1 MDIGELLSFKPEQTP
16 KRPSDF
22 EEDDEDSS
30 EPRPVATAEPPPKV
44 RRDNAESSNVRAN
57 PQVSQKEPQISE
69 QERLD
74 ILKYVESEEAEGE
87 VLDEAS
93 LKKILLLFEKRVL
106 KNQEMRIKFPE
117 NPEKF
122 MESEIELNDVL
133 QELHSV
139 ATVPDLYPLLVE
151 LNGVSSLLELL
162 SHQNTDISVA
172 VVDLIQELTD
182 VDILHESLDGA
193 ETLIEALRNQQAAG
207 LLVQNLER
215 LDETVKEE
223 ADGVHNTLAIFEN
236 LMEIKSEIAK
246 EIAEQGLVQWILKR
260 LMMKMPFDVN
270 KLYCSEILSILL
282 QDTNE
287 NRILL
292 GNLDGIDVLLQQL
305 AAYKRHD
312 PSSTEEQEFMENL
325 FNSLCSALM
334 ATENRDKFLKG
345 EGLQLMNLMLREK
358 KLSRNGSLKVL
369 DHAMSGPDGRDNC
382 NKFVDILG
390 LRTIFP
396 LFMKTPKRNKKR
408 LLSTDEHEE
417 HVVSIVASMLRNCKG
432 GQRQRM
438 LTKFTENDFEKVER
452 LMELH
457 FKYLDKVEIV
467 DREIDQQVSAG
478 EIDEDEDAIY
488 VKRLSGGLFTLQL
501 IDYII
506 LEVSSTDVVKQRI
519 LQILNL
525 RNASMKTIRHVM
537 REYAGNLG
545 DAGDSDWREQEQ
557 AYIIQLVDRF

>member
-1 MDIGELLSFKPEQTP
+1 MLSFKVSWKSFCFVCILLHSMLFLQPEQTP

-22 EEDDEDSS
+22 DNDEDSGDDTSSVVSAGPAPKSRKS
-30 EPRPVATAEPPPKV
+30 EQQA
-44 RRDNAESSNVRAN
+44 NVRTKVVV
-57 PQVSQKEPQISE
+57 PQKEPQISE

-74 ILKYVESEEAEGE
+74 ILKFVETEEVEGGE
-87 VLDEAS
+87 VMDEAG

-106 KNQEMRIKFPE
+106 KNQEMRIKFPD

-122 MESEIELNDVL
+122 MESEIELNDII
-133 QELHSV
+133 QELHAV

-172 VVDLIQELTD
+172 VVHLLQELTD
-182 VDILHESLDGA
+182 VDILHESLEGA

-207 LLVQNLER
+207 LLVQNLEK
-215 LDETVKEE
+215 LDEGVKEE
-223 ADGVHNTLAIFEN
+223 ADGVHNTMAIFEN

-246 EIAEQGLVQWILKR
+246 EIAEQGLMQWILKR
-260 LMMKMPFDVN
+260 LRMKMPFDAN
-270 KLYCSEILSILL
+270 KLYCSEIMSILL
-282 QDTNE
+282 QDTNA
-287 NRILL
+287 NRVLL
-292 GNLDGIDVLLQQL
+292 GNIDGIDVLLQQL

-312 PSSTEEQEFMENL
+312 PTSTEEQEFMENL

-334 ATENRDKFLKG
+334 AAENREKFLKG

-369 DHAMSGPDGRDNC
+369 DHAVSGPDGRDNC

-417 HVVSIVASMLRNCKG
+417 HVVSVVASMLRNCKG
-432 GQRQRM
+432 PQRQR
-438 LTKFTENDFEKVER
+438 LLAKFTENDFEKVER

-457 FKYLDKVEIV
+457 FKYLEKVEEV
-467 DREIDQQVSAG
+467 DREVDQQIVS
-478 EIDEDEDAIY
+478 
-488 VKRLSGGLFTLQL
+488 R
-501 IDYII
+501 
-506 LEVSSTDVVKQRI
+506 
-519 LQILNL
+519 
-525 RNASMKTIRHVM
+525 
-537 REYAGNLG
+537 
-545 DAGDSDWREQEQ
+545 
-557 AYIIQLVDRF
+557 AYP

>member
-1 MDIGELLSFKPEQTP
+1 MDVGELLSFKPEQTP

-22 EEDDEDSS
+22 DNDEEDSPEWSDN
-30 EPRPVATAEPPPKV
+30 TTTEPPTKV
-44 RRDNAESSNVRAN
+44 RKEQRLSNVKAKT
-57 PQVSQKEPQISE
+57 QEPQISE
-69 QERLD
+69 KERLD
-74 ILKYVESEEAEGE
+74 ILRFVESEEAEGE
-87 VLDEAS
+87 ILDDAG
-93 LKKILLLFEKRVL
+93 LKKILLLFEKRIL
-106 KNQEMRIKFPE
+106 KNQEMRIKFPD

-122 MESEIELNDVL
+122 MESEIELNDII
-133 QELHSV
+133 QELHAV

-162 SHQNTDISVA
+162 PHQNTDISVA
-172 VVDLIQELTD
+172 VVDLIQELVD
-182 VDILHESLDGA
+182 VDILHESLEGA
-193 ETLIEALRNQQAAG
+193 ETLIDALRNQQAAG

-236 LMEIKSEIAK
+236 LMEINSDIAK
-246 EIAEQGLVQWILKR
+246 ELAEQGLLQWILKR
-260 LMMKMPFDVN
+260 LRAKMPFDVN
-270 KLYCSEILSILL
+270 KLYASEILSILL

-287 NRILL
+287 NRLLL

-305 AAYKRHD
+305 AVYKRHD

-334 ATENRDKFLKG
+334 AAENREKFLKG

-369 DHAMSGPDGRDNC
+369 DHAMSGQDGRDNC

-408 LLSTDEHEE
+408 LLSTEEHEE

-432 GQRQRM
+432 AQRQRL

-457 FKYLDKVEIV
+457 FKYLEKVELV
-467 DREIDQQVSAG
+467 DRDIDQQMNGG
-478 EIDEDEDAIY
+478 EEEDEDATY
-488 VKRLSGGLFTLQL
+488 LKRLSGGLFTLQL
-501 IDYII
+501 IDYIV
-506 LEVSSTDVVKQRI
+506 LEISSTDVVKQRI

-557 AYIIQLVDRF
+557 AHIIQLVDRF

>member
-1 MDIGELLSFKPEQTP
+1 MKIPLYFQPEQTP

-22 EEDDEDSS
+22 DEDDDEDSS
-30 EPRPVATAEPPPKV
+30 DPRPVARAEPPTKV
-44 RRDNAESSNVRAN
+44 RRDGAASNVRAAN
-57 PQVSQKEPQISE
+57 PQVAQKEPQISE

-246 EIAEQGLVQWILKR
+246 EIAEQGLMQWILKR
-260 LMMKMPFDVN
+260 LRMKMPFDAN

-305 AAYKRHD
+305 AVSMSIKINQLMTFLIAFALSYFKIR
-312 PSSTEEQEFMENL
+312 SSVTLNN
-325 FNSLCSALM
+325 NSK
-334 ATENRDKFLKG
+334 TVFL
-345 EGLQLMNLMLREK
+345 GLQ
-358 KLSRNGSLKVL
+358 
-369 DHAMSGPDGRDNC
+369 
-382 NKFVDILG
+382 
-390 LRTIFP
+390 
-396 LFMKTPKRNKKR
+396 KT
-408 LLSTDEHEE
+408 
-417 HVVSIVASMLRNCKG
+417 
-432 GQRQRM
+432 
-438 LTKFTENDFEKVER
+438 
-452 LMELH
+452 
-457 FKYLDKVEIV
+457 
-467 DREIDQQVSAG
+467 
-478 EIDEDEDAIY
+478 
-488 VKRLSGGLFTLQL
+488 
-501 IDYII
+501 
-506 LEVSSTDVVKQRI
+506 
-519 LQILNL
+519 
-525 RNASMKTIRHVM
+525 
-537 REYAGNLG
+537 
-545 DAGDSDWREQEQ
+545 
-557 AYIIQLVDRF
+557 

>member
-1 MDIGELLSFKPEQTP
+1 MDVEELLSFKPEQTP
-16 KRPSDF
+16 KRTSEFDDD
-22 EEDDEDSS
+22 EEDSPERRS
-30 EPRPVATAEPPPKV
+30 APPTPKV
-44 RRDNAESSNVRAN
+44 RRDEQASNVRTK
-57 PQVSQKEPQISE
+57 PHVPHKEPQISE
-69 QERLD
+69 EERLD
-74 ILKYVESEEAEGE
+74 ILKFVESEEPEGD
-87 VLDEAS
+87 VLDDAG

-122 MESEIELNDVL
+122 MESEIELNDVI
-133 QELHSV
+133 QELRAV

-151 LNGVSSLLELL
+151 LNGIASLLELL

-215 LDETVKEE
+215 LDENVKEE
-223 ADGVHNTLAIFEN
+223 ADGVHNTMAIFEN

-246 EIAEQGLVQWILKR
+246 EVAEQGLMQWILKR
-260 LMMKMPFDVN
+260 LRVKMPFDTN

-282 QDTNE
+282 QDTND
-287 NRILL
+287 NRVLL

-312 PSSTEEQEFMENL
+312 PSTTEEQEFMENL

-334 ATENRDKFLKG
+334 SSDNREKFLKG

-432 GQRQRM
+432 AQRQRM

-457 FKYLDKVEIV
+457 FKYLEKVEQV
-467 DREIDQQVSAG
+467 DHDIDQLVSSG
-478 EIDEDEDAIY
+478 EMEENVDAIY
-488 VKRLSGGLFTLQL
+488 IKRLSGGLFTLQL

-506 LEVSSTDVVKQRI
+506 LEISSTDVVKQRI

-557 AYIIQLVDRF
+557 AHIIQLVDRF

>member
-1 MDIGELLSFKPEQTP
+1 MDVGELLSFKPEQTP
-16 KRPSDF
+16 KRTSDF
-22 EEDDEDSS
+22 DSDEDSP
-30 EPRPVATAEPPPKV
+30 ERRPVATAAPPPKV
-44 RRDNAESSNVRAN
+44 KREEQTSNVRAKA
-57 PQVSQKEPQISE
+57 QVPQKEPQISE

-74 ILKYVESEEAEGE
+74 ILKFVESEEPEGE
-87 VLDEAS
+87 VLDEAG

-122 MESEIELNDVL
+122 MESEIELNDVI
-133 QELHSV
+133 QELRSV
-139 ATVPDLYPLLVE
+139 ATVPDLYPLLVD
-151 LNGVSSLLELL
+151 LSGVSSLLELL

-182 VDILHESLDGA
+182 VDILHESMDGA

-246 EIAEQGLVQWILKR
+246 EIAEQGLFLWIFKR
-260 LMMKMPFDVN
+260 LRAKMPFDTN

-282 QDTNE
+282 QDTHE
-287 NRILL
+287 NRKLL

-334 ATENRDKFLKG
+334 ATENREKFLKG

-432 GQRQRM
+432 AQRQRM

-457 FKYLDKVEIV
+457 FKYLEKVELV
-467 DREIDQQVSAG
+467 DQEIDQQITAR
-478 EIDEDEDAIY
+478 ELEEDEDVIY
-488 VKRLSGGLFTLQL
+488 IKRLSGGLFTLQL

-506 LEVSSTDVVKQRI
+506 LEISSTDVVKQRV

-557 AYIIQLVDRF
+557 AHIIQLVDRF

>member
-1 MDIGELLSFKPEQTP
+1 MDVEELLSFKPEQTP
-16 KRPSDF
+16 KRTSEFDDD
-22 EEDDEDSS
+22 EEDSPERRSI
-30 EPRPVATAEPPPKV
+30 APPTPKV
-44 RRDNAESSNVRAN
+44 RRDEQAVDVRSK
-57 PQVSQKEPQISE
+57 PQVHVPHREPQISE

-74 ILKYVESEEAEGE
+74 ILKFVESEEPEGD
-87 VLDEAS
+87 VLDEAG

-122 MESEIELNDVL
+122 MESEIELNDVI
-133 QELHSV
+133 QELRSV

-151 LNGVSSLLELL
+151 LNGISSLLELL

-182 VDILHESLDGA
+182 VDILHESMDGA

-215 LDETVKEE
+215 LDESVKEE
-223 ADGVHNTLAIFEN
+223 ADGVHNTMAIFEN
-236 LMEIKSEIAK
+236 LIEIKAEIAK
-246 EIAEQGLVQWILKR
+246 EVAEQGLMQWILKR
-260 LMMKMPFDVN
+260 LRVKMPFDAN

-282 QDTNE
+282 QDTND

-312 PSSTEEQEFMENL
+312 PSTTEEQEFMENL

-334 ATENRDKFLKG
+334 SADNREKFLKG

-432 GQRQRM
+432 AQRQRM

-457 FKYLDKVEIV
+457 FKYLEKVEQV
-467 DREIDQQVSAG
+467 DRDVDQLVSSG
-478 EIDEDEDAIY
+478 EIEEDEDAIY
-488 VKRLSGGLFTLQL
+488 IKRLSGGLFTLQL

-506 LEVSSTDVVKQRI
+506 LEISSTDVVKQRI
-519 LQILNL
+519 LTILNL

-557 AYIIQLVDRF
+557 AHIIQLVDRF

>member
-1 MDIGELLSFKPEQTP
+1 MDVGELLSFKPEQTP
-16 KRPSDF
+16 KRTSDF
-22 EEDDEDSS
+22 EDDDDDSP
-30 EPRPVATAEPPPKV
+30 ERRPVATAAPPPKV
-44 RRDNAESSNVRAN
+44 RRDEQTPNVRAKL
-57 PQVSQKEPQISE
+57 QVPQKEPQISE

-74 ILKYVESEEAEGE
+74 ILKFVETEEPEGE
-87 VLDEAS
+87 VLDEAG

-122 MESEIELNDVL
+122 MESEIELNDVI
-133 QELHSV
+133 QELRSV
-139 ATVPDLYPLLVE
+139 ATVPDLYPLLVD

-236 LMEIKSEIAK
+236 LIEIKSEIAK
-246 EIAEQGLVQWILKR
+246 EVAEQGLFQWIFKR
-260 LMMKMPFDVN
+260 LRVKMPFDTN

-282 QDTNE
+282 QDTHD
-287 NRILL
+287 NRKLL

-334 ATENRDKFLKG
+334 ATENREKFLKG

-432 GQRQRM
+432 AQRQRM

-457 FKYLDKVEIV
+457 FKYLEKVELV
-467 DREIDQQVSAG
+467 DHEIDQQINTG
-478 EIDEDEDAIY
+478 ELEEDEDIIY
-488 VKRLSGGLFTLQL
+488 IKRLSGGLFTLQL

-506 LEVSSTDVVKQRI
+506 LEISSTDVVKQRI

-557 AYIIQLVDRF
+557 AHIIQLVDRF